1 MDTENLIQTYPG
13 LTRLLDAQGRVIA
26 PLFDEWS
33 RQVLRTA
40 YMHSRSKTSVAD
52 FLRWGLDH
60 GAPAAT
66 CVPLFLALLS
76 NLDGHMQT
84 SNNPFQD
91 LRTHHPQALQDMFR
105 SVWGSSD
112 TAPTDMVWS
121 TAMQFKYAPDPAT
134 LYQPSQFTTK
144 SKAPGAAL
152 AWARQLPVQHHL
164 SVFTMEDLPH
174 RLMRAT
180 MGEEGYRLW
189 QMGAWFDLLS
199 RNQNVDDVSGSTYN
213 PYGALRCVIFPGLAI
228 GDAPEPK
235 AFMET
240 CFKRYKGKKMAQDLL
255 EGTAKAMDWAQDQQR
270 PDALAY
276 CSSIVQHL
284 IPHALAEDLNRGS
297 EADRMD
303 RVVIQC
309 LNSGKLTV
317 PEAWTW
323 IEQRMAPQV
332 KRPIALSILSGAP
345 LPLLE
350 LVAKVW
356 LKNPLFKSVGKAV
369 EEWGQGMVW
378 RGHSVGAMVGALTN
392 DQWTTL
398 LDEWN
403 TPEKSMH
410 ACALLT
416 SSHPRVESFKYTQQA
431 RLALAAESLRFLDL
445 TDSLNSSTL
454 RWNSE
459 SFLWRHSSENMASMA
474 LPQPMEFFSRVFPQ
488 YLPTWQQLSV
498 EMVQSLP
505 ESSRNDLRLQG
516 SPFVYPREARTV
528 IDAMVAVLMDA
539 PVSAAA
545 LREMRNMVGGD
556 IPYETL
562 LANTLKGDDTTF
574 VLPDVFPMDTGGF
587 GEPDPM

>member
-84 SNNPFQD
+84 SNNPLQD

-112 TAPTDMVWS
+112 TAPTD
-121 TAMQFKYAPDPAT
+121 
-134 LYQPSQFTTK
+134 
-144 SKAPGAAL
+144 
-152 AWARQLPVQHHL
+152 
-164 SVFTMEDLPH
+164 
-174 RLMRAT
+174 
-180 MGEEGYRLW
+180 
-189 QMGAWFDLLS
+189 
-199 RNQNVDDVSGSTYN
+199 NVDDVSGSTYN

-297 EADRMD
+297 EAARMD

-332 KRPIALSILSGAP
+332 KRPITWSILSGAP

-378 RGHSVGAMVGALTN
+378 RGHSVGAMVGALTD

-454 RWNSE
+454 RGNSE

-505 ESSRNDLRLQG
+505 ESSRNDLRLHG

-587 GEPDPM
+587 GEPAPM